1 MHRAAPPWTSYHLLG
16 ASLSPTEHDPERLFA
31 WSVRAVVDGFT
42 PHGDY
47 VAQAERAA
55 ERALPAAHV
64 QTRMA
69 QLIGL
74 DANPV
79 AALMTHC
86 DGPDA
91 FAARWNGFNALAPL
105 GVQTML
111 VAPAAQPGALRRAA
125 RLDSAQAALRAWI
138 TTECVQ
144 QLARQA
150 ETATVRNDDPQPLAT
165 RAAALRLDR
174 GALGDCILQPHAD
187 PAASLASCAHALG
200 VSPRT
205 LQRDLGAR
213 GLAFGT
219 LRQAVRITRA
229 GHALR
234 TGTESLTEV
243 AQAAGFFDSAHFAH
257 AWRRACGLA
266 PSHYRALATAQR

>member
-1 MHRAAPPWTSYHLLG
+1 MSYHLLG
-16 ASLSPTEHDPERLFA
+16 TSLEPAEHDPARLFA
-31 WSVRAVVDGFT
+31 WAVRTAVDGFT
-42 PHGDY
+42 THADY

-55 ERALPAAHV
+55 ERALPPTHM

-79 AALMTHC
+79 AALMTC
-86 DGPDA
+86 CTGPDA

-105 GVQTML
+105 GVQTTL
-111 VAPAAQPGALRRAA
+111 IAPAAQPGALRRAA
-125 RLDSAQAALRAWI
+125 RLESAQSALRAWI
-138 TTECVQ
+138 TSECVQ
-144 QLARQA
+144 QLAHRA
-150 ETATVRNDDPQPLAT
+150 ETASLRSDDPQPLAT
-165 RAAALRLDR
+165 RAAALQLDR
-174 GALGDCILQPHAD
+174 GGLGDCILQLHAD
-187 PAASLASCAHALG
+187 PAASLSSCAKALG

-213 GLAFGT
+213 DLAFGM
-219 LRQAVRITRA
+219 LRQAVRLTHA

-243 AQAAGFFDSAHFAH
+243 AHAAGFFDSAHFTH

-266 PSHYRALATAQR
+266 PSHYRGLVAAGR